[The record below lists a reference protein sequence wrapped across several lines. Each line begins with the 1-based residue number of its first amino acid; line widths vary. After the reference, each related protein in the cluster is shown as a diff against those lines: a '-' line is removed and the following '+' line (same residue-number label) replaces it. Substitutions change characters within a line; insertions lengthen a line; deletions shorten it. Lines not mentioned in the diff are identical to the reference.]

1 MHGKNEHPA
10 AVDWSTMP
18 EWISVT
24 ECAELTGYHPD
35 HLRRLLRSGK
45 IKAVHKGNMWWVD
58 RESLR
63 EYVAEMEEL
72 GPKKFDPRGL
82 SFQTN
87 E

>member
-1 MHGKNEHPA
+1 MNGNGTFTA
-10 AVDWSTMP
+10 IDWATMP
-18 EWISVT
+18 DWISVT
-24 ECAELTGYHPD
+24 ECSEQTGYHPD

-58 RESLR
+58 RDSLR
-63 EYVAEMEEL
+63 DYVVEMESL

-82 SFQTN
+82 PQLAS